1 MLETSLHVE
10 SLADASQFY
19 QRALGLAILIED
31 ERMVALALPGGAAL
45 LLFQR
50 GASLAPGDMPDGMSL
65 PRDGGGTQH
74 LCLAVPTGSLDDWER
89 HLMVNGIV
97 IESRVVQAHGG
108 TSLYFRDL
116 DGHAVEVAS
125 PGVATAEQSH
135 GTLPGLL
142 AAIARAESGRPV
154 PPLPGLQP
162 WPWAVNADG
171 AAMYFESKAAA
182 VAWTS
187 LTLARGAHQVD
198 VGCMQI
204 NLQSHPSAF
213 SSLDQAFEPLANA
226 EYGARFLSTLHADA
240 GGNWYVATG
249 YYHSRTPVLAADYR
263 ERVAAIAEG
272 RIPPASL
279 GIPLYQRAIQQGSLR
294 IQLPGGGIMRI
305 NTARQPAPRR
315 RRLTACQ
322 VAAVLGPFMAANARA
337 SCAGRAA
344 PRLQAGLQT
353 RP

>member
-1 MLETSLHVE
+1 M
-10 SLADASQFY
+10 
-19 QRALGLAILIED
+19 R
-31 ERMVALALPGGAAL
+31 
-45 LLFQR
+45 
-50 GASLAPGDMPDGMSL
+50 
-65 PRDGGGTQH
+65 
-74 LCLAVPTGSLDDWER
+74 
-89 HLMVNGIV
+89 
-97 IESRVVQAHGG
+97 
-108 TSLYFRDL
+108 
-116 DGHAVEVAS
+116 HAVIAVVVVAGAVLGS
-125 PGVATAEQSH
+125 GWGVARASSWDEQQSALCTQAITTAEQAH

-204 NLQSHPSAF
+204 NLQSHPLAF
-213 SSLDQAFEPLANA
+213 ASLDQAFEPSANA
-226 EYGARFLSTLHADA
+226 EYGARFLSTLHGDA

-305 NTARQPAPRR
+305 NTSRQPGARR

-344 PRLQAGLQT
+344 PRLQAGLQAG
-353 RP
+353 P